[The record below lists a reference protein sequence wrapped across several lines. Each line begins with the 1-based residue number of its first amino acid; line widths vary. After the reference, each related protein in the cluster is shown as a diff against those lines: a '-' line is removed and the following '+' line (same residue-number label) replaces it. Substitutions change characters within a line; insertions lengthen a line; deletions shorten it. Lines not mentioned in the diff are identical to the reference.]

1 MTQKTLNLFNQNLSV
16 TLRND
21 GDEAVFNEVLV
32 NREYRFCE
40 EQIKSAQNAV
50 IDIGGHIG
58 LFSLYAGTLNPKV
71 PIYSFEPHSGN
82 YALLKENLKQNRI
95 KNVFPKN
102 VAISNQIGQIE
113 LRFSK
118 EDLNH
123 SIIHAIEETGEQQ
136 KVETTTLEK
145 IIDRHQLGHIDL
157 LKVDCEG
164 AEFQILEDTP
174 KDIFDRV
181 SHIAL
186 EYHDWVPNGD
196 HRRLKSFLEKQG
208 YKVQDFPNH
217 KMKELGFLWCV
228 K

>member
-1 MTQKTLNLFNQNLSV
+1 MNKEIKLFGKSLSV
-16 TLRND
+16 IFRNE
-21 GDEAVFNEVLV
+21 GDQAIADEVLV
-32 NREYRFCE
+32 EREYRFCE
-40 EQIKSAQNAV
+40 EVIKSAKHAV
-50 IDIGGHIG
+50 IDIGGHLG
-58 LFSLYAGTLNPKV
+58 FFALYVAILNPKV
-71 PIYSFEPHSGN
+71 PIYSFEPHLGN

-102 VAISNQIGQIE
+102 LAVSNQVGEVE
-113 LRFSK
+113 LMISK

-123 SIIHAIEETGEQQ
+123 SIIHAIEKTGERQ
-136 KVETTTLEK
+136 KVGSITLEK
-145 IIDRHQLGHIDL
+145 MLDRHQLRQVDL
-157 LKVDCEG
+157 LKIDCEG
-164 AEFQILEDTP
+164 AEFQILEDTS